1 VERLRVVLGAVAVI
15 AVLAAVI
22 WWADAVHGWPQ

>member
-1 VERLRVVLGAVAVI
+1 MKAVLGAAVVI
-15 AVLAAVI
+15 AIVAAVI

>member
-1 VERLRVVLGAVAVI
+1 VKAVLGAAVVI
-15 AVLAAVI
+15 AIVAAVI